1 MKDYRYELLEFLYNQ
16 PTHSGNVLP
25 LVNNY
30 LSDINREERVL
41 YNKFLAPLKE
51 DKFITYTQDSHF
63 ALASRQGMQWFSDNV
78 HVELTYKGAEEYE
91 RLRDKKFPKPEIL
104 PTYIVTHGANSPV
117 TASGDITQTTTT
129 NLNTEDKSI
138 SRATLRWTIIG
149 VFVAIIV
156 AIAMILLSHN

>member
-1 MKDYRYELLEFLYNQ
+1 MKDYRYELLEYLYNQ

-30 LSDINREERVL
+30 LSDMNREERVL
-41 YNKFLAPLKE
+41 YAKILTPLEKDE
-51 DKFITYTQDSHF
+51 FIIFRQDSKM
-63 ALASRQGMQWFSDNV
+63 ALSTRQAMRWISDNV

-91 RLRDKKFPKPEIL
+91 RLKGKKFPKPEIP

-117 TASGDITQTTTT
+117 SASGDISQITTT

-138 SRATLRWTIIG
+138 PRATLRWTIIG
-149 VFVAIIV
+149 VIVAVIAIIV
-156 AIAMILLSHN
+156 IILLSRK